1 MDFLRVWEEGLSKE
15 FSYLLAPR
23 LCCPPGVGWVSRAA
37 VPKVEW
43 KGELALPGGWVE
55 GSAGVEE
62 EAAFVSSLYFLHSA
76 ILSRSLLR
84 VPSFVHPLLATF
96 PPDSSL

>member
-1 MDFLRVWEEGLSKE
+1 MWEEGLSKE
-15 FSYLLAPR
+15 FSHLLAPR

-43 KGELALPGGWVE
+43 RGELALLGGWAE

-62 EAAFVSSLYFLHSA
+62 EAAFVPSLYFLHSA
-76 ILSRSLLR
+76 ILSRSLLP

>member
-1 MDFLRVWEEGLSKE
+1 M
-15 FSYLLAPR
+15 
-23 LCCPPGVGWVSRAA
+23 
-37 VPKVEW
+37 PKVEW
-43 KGELALPGGWVE
+43 RGELALLGGWAE

-62 EAAFVSSLYFLHSA
+62 EAAFVPSLYFLHSA
-76 ILSRSLLR
+76 ILSRSLLP